1 MKQNLYTDLVFT
13 ESDDAE
19 PVTLDEVKR
28 FIKIPGDI
36 TTDDALLT
44 QIIKSARQ
52 MIERYCEVSLHA
64 KTVSMRAQIQLA
76 EFKLPFPPIGD
87 VTGLTDLDGTAID
100 VGNYTVRGTG
110 AKSIVYS
117 PCEDVFIEYET
128 LSGATDEWKTY
139 IMQQT
144 AWLYENRYDDNAAR
158 IAPALAQ
165 NLKAKKVKWH

>member
-36 TTDDALLT
+36 TTDDTLLT

-64 KTVSMRAQIQLA
+64 KTVNLRAQIQTG
-76 EFKLPFPPIGD
+76 EFILPFPPIDD
-87 VTGLTDLDGTAID
+87 VTEITDLESATVDAANYSLRGTA
-100 VGNYTVRGTG
+100 G
-110 AKSIVYS
+110 KSIVYNL
-117 PCEDVFIEYET
+117 CGDVFIEYTT

-139 IMQQT
+139 IMQQA

-165 NLKAKKVKWH
+165 NLKAKKLKWH